1 MVGGYF
7 RGKTNGCE
15 PGAACETAW
24 QARTTRRYHAPA
36 RIWEEA
42 AMDNENSAALVDPVL
57 ANLAEAARRAFGTG
71 LVSVVLFGSA
81 AENRLRASSDVNLM
95 ILLERVEQ
103 AALDTFREPLRAA
116 HAAIRAEVMFLTR
129 NELQAAAQLFP
140 VKYSDIR
147 ARHRVLAG
155 TDPFERLEIPEADLR
170 RQTREIFMNTALRLR
185 ERYVRLSIRDE
196 QLVPVIADSAGPLR
210 SAAAA
215 LARLEGMPAPS
226 PREALANLAGEAGA
240 EYAAAVANLSR
251 AREASTLSAG
261 NAGATLLALSRLA
274 ALLCDRAG
282 RSAASR

>member
-1 MVGGYF
+1 MSS
-7 RGKTNGCE
+7 
-15 PGAACETAW
+15 
-24 QARTTRRYHAPA
+24 
-36 RIWEEA
+36 EEH
-42 AMDNENSAALVDPVL
+42 SAIVEPVL
-57 ANLAEAARRAFGTG
+57 TEIAEAARRAFGPG

-103 AALDTFREPLRAA
+103 AALDAFREPLRAA
-116 HAAIRAEVMFLTR
+116 HAAIRAEAMFLTR
-129 NELQAAAQLFP
+129 TELQAAAQLFP
-140 VKYSDIR
+140 VKYSDMR

-155 TDPFERLEIPEADLR
+155 TDPFERLEVPEADLR
-170 RQTREIFMNTALRLR
+170 RQTREILMNTALRLR

-196 QLVPVIADSAGPLR
+196 QLIPVISDAAGPLR

-215 LARLEGMPAPS
+215 LARLEGVPASS
-226 PREALANLAGEAGA
+226 PREALANLAAESGA

-274 ALLCDRAG
+274 AILCERAG
-282 RSAASR
+282 RSATRK

>member
-1 MVGGYF
+1 MSS
-7 RGKTNGCE
+7 
-15 PGAACETAW
+15 
-24 QARTTRRYHAPA
+24 
-36 RIWEEA
+36 EEH
-42 AMDNENSAALVDPVL
+42 SAIVEPVL
-57 ANLAEAARRAFGTG
+57 TEIAEAAQRTFGSG

-103 AALDTFREPLRAA
+103 AALDAFREPLRAT
-116 HAAIRAEVMFLTR
+116 HAAIRAEVMILTR
-129 NELQAAAQLFP
+129 NELQTAAQLFP
-140 VKYSDIR
+140 VKYSDMR

-155 TDPFERLEIPEADLR
+155 TDPFERLEIPDADLR
-170 RQTREIFMNTALRLR
+170 RQTREILMNTALRLR

-210 SAAAA
+210 AAAAA
-215 LARLEGMPAPS
+215 LARLEGMNAAS
-226 PREALANLAGEAGA
+226 PREALANLAGEVGV

-251 AREASTLSAG
+251 AREAGTLSAG

-282 RSAASR
+282 RSAARR